1 MKPSLVVMAAGMGS
15 RYGGLKQLDSVGPS
29 GESIIEYSLYDA
41 VRAGFGKV
49 VFVVREEF
57 KQLFHDKIGS
67 VVQDING
74 FDVDYACQELDA
86 MLRGRKIPEGRT
98 KPWGTGHAVL
108 TTKEL
113 IDTPFAV
120 INADDF
126 YGKHAFEVMAGFLSQ
141 NCDSG
146 EYAMSGFLLKNTLSE
161 HGSVSRGLCTTDE
174 KGFLKKVEEYKEI
187 YWKDGEIF
195 STLESGEE
203 IKMNPE
209 TMTSMNF
216 WGFQQDIYEHLEQQ
230 FHQFIDEY
238 GSELKSEF
246 FIPNVVD
253 RLISENKACV
263 NVLPTS
269 GEWFGVTYK
278 EDKPLVRNNIA
289 KLTEKGIYP
298 ENLWEKK

>member
-29 GESIIEYSLYDA
+29 GESIIEYSLFDA
-41 VRAGFGKV
+41 IRVGFGKV

-57 KQLFHDKIGS
+57 KQIFHDKIGS
-67 VVQDING
+67 VAQDLAE
-74 FDVDYACQELDA
+74 VDYACQELDA
-86 MLRGRKIPEGRT
+86 MLYGREIPEGRT

-108 TTKEL
+108 TTKDL
-113 IDTPFAV
+113 IETPFAV

-126 YGKHAFEVMAGFLSQ
+126 YGKQAFEVMAEFLSHPRGH
-141 NCDSG
+141 G
-146 EYAMSGFLLKNTLSE
+146 EYAMSGFSLKNTLSE
-161 HGSVSRGLCTTDE
+161 YGSVSRGLCSTDG
-174 KGFLKKVEEYKEI
+174 KHFLKKVEEYKEI
-187 YWKDGEIF
+187 FWNNGEVC
-195 STLESGEE
+195 SRLDSGEQ
-203 IKMNPE
+203 IKLNPE

-230 FHQFIDEY
+230 FHQFIDEH

-253 RLISENKACV
+253 RLINENKACV

-269 GEWFGVTYK
+269 GTWFGVTYK
-278 EDKPLVRNNIA
+278 EDKQFVQENIA